1 MNKKLRAYLQYLF
14 FILLAGFFVWLSL
27 HKINAEKWEKLKEAI
42 AHARLWVF
50 FPVLFLLLLSHWLR
64 ALRWKM
70 LIEPLGYNPSAINTF
85 FGVMVGYL
93 VNLGAPRLGEII
105 KCTVLARYEKIRA
118 DKLVGTIVAERAF
131 DLLSLFIVFTIT
143 LALEFDKIGSFTGGS
158 VKHFFVSNEGKLST
172 TRLLIFVGG
181 LILIIFV
188 LRVLLTRF
196 LHINFVQK
204 FKVILKGIWHGLT
217 SIRLVRNKLL
227 FLFYTVAI
235 WALYVTST
243 LIGFDVLQQTSNL
256 GIGAAFSALIMGSIG
271 MIFSPGGIGAYPWFI
286 QQTVLLYGIPEEP
299 YGQAAGW
306 LLWLGQFI
314 IFVVF
319 GALSFILLPTVN
331 KKKNAQAGD
340 NREQDIQAG

>member
-1 MNKKLRAYLQYLF
+1 MNKKLRAYLQYVF
-14 FILLAGFFVWLSL
+14 FIAIAGFFVWLSL
-27 HKINAEKWEKLKEAI
+27 HKINAEKWEQLKDAI

-50 FPVLFLLLLSHWLR
+50 FPVLFLLLLSHWIR

-70 LIEPLGYNPSAINTF
+70 LIEPLGYKPSNINTF

-131 DLLSLFIVFTIT
+131 DLMSLVIVFGIT
-143 LALEFDKIGSFTGGS
+143 LVTEFKTIGSFTGDWIKS
-158 VKHFFVSNEGKLST
+158 VYTSSEGKFSA
-172 TRLLIFVGG
+172 TRLLIFLGG
-181 LILIIFV
+181 AVLVIFALRILF
-188 LRVLLTRF
+188 TRF

-235 WALYVTST
+235 WALYVVST
-243 LIGFDVLQQTSNL
+243 LIGFEVLEQTRNL
-256 GIGAAFSALIMGSIG
+256 GVGAAFSALIMGSIG

-299 YGQAAGW
+299 YGQALGW

-319 GALSFILLPTVN
+319 GALSFILLPTFN
-331 KKKNAQAGD
+331 KKKDAQAGNNSD
-340 NREQDIQAG
+340 EDLQVT

>member
-1 MNKKLRAYLQYLF
+1 MNKKLRAYLQYVF
-14 FILLAGFFVWLSL
+14 FIGLAGFFVWLSL
-27 HKINAEKWEKLKEAI
+27 HKINAEKWEELKEAI
-42 AHARLWVF
+42 VHARLWVF

-70 LIEPLGYNPSAINTF
+70 LIQPLGYNPSTLNTF

-131 DLLSLFIVFTIT
+131 DLISLVIVFAIT
-143 LALEFDKIGSFTGGS
+143 LGLEFHTIGAFTGDWLKSIFTSRTGEFS
-158 VKHFFVSNEGKLST
+158 M
-172 TRLLIFVGG
+172 TRLIIILGG
-181 LILIIFV
+181 LVIVIFV
-188 LRVLLTRF
+188 LRLLFTRF
-196 LHINFVQK
+196 LHINFVQQ

-235 WALYVTST
+235 WALYVVST
-243 LIGFDVLQQTSNL
+243 LIGFDVLMQTSKL
-256 GIGAAFSALIMGSIG
+256 GIGAAFSSLVMGSIG

-299 YGQAAGW
+299 YGQALGW

-314 IFVVF
+314 IFVIF
-319 GALSFILLPTVN
+319 GALSFILLPTIN

-340 NREQDIQAG
+340 Y

>member
-1 MNKKLRAYLQYLF
+1 MNKKLRAYLQYVF
-14 FILLAGFFVWLSL
+14 FIALAGFFVWLSL
-27 HKINAEKWEKLKEAI
+27 RNINAEKWEKLKDAI

-50 FPVLFLLLLSHWLR
+50 FPVLFLLLLSHWIR

-70 LIEPLGYNPSAINTF
+70 LIEPLGYRPSSLNTF
-85 FGVMVGYL
+85 FGVMVGYF

-131 DLLSLFIVFTIT
+131 DLLSLIIVSAITIG
-143 LALEFDKIGSFTGGS
+143 LEFKTIGAWTGDWLKS
-158 VKHFFVSNEGKLST
+158 VYTSSEGKFSA
-172 TRLLIFVGG
+172 TRLLIVIGSIVAVII
-181 LILIIFV
+181 IL
-188 LRVLLTRF
+188 RLLFTRF
-196 LHINFVQK
+196 LHINFVQQ

-235 WALYVTST
+235 WALYVVST
-243 LIGFDVLQQTSNL
+243 LFGFDVLDQTSHL

-299 YGQAAGW
+299 YGQALGW
-306 LLWLGQFI
+306 LLWLGQFV
-314 IFVVF
+314 IFVLF
-319 GALSFILLPTVN
+319 GALSFILLPTFN

-340 NREQDIQAG
+340 Y